1 MYGRSNN
8 IKDDT
13 SDYHVYYPCPLT
25 FRPPVSSF
33 DIPPEGCL
41 CVSID
46 PAVKTF
52 AFRMERRYANSRV
65 ETVCM
70 YKLDFSNYENVNK
83 TGGST
88 RIDPRIL
95 SNVLSFLNQMLPYM
109 KDARI
114 IALERQMSDNYKASR
129 IFQHTLTFFMIMAP
143 TFTYPCMVMDI
154 SAKLKG
160 KMLGA
165 PKNLNY
171 NGLKSWGIDKALE
184 LLEMRGDTSGL
195 EVIRYHRGKSKTK
208 ADDLADTVIQM
219 EAWFILVEGVH
230 TTTSEGIILE
240 LVA

>member
-13 SDYHVYYPCPLT
+13 SDYHVYYPCPLS
-25 FRPPVSSF
+25 FHPPVTSQ
-33 DIPPEGCL
+33 DIPPDGCL

-52 AFRMERRYANSRV
+52 TFRIERRYANSRV

-70 YKLDFSNYENVNK
+70 YKLDFSNYDNVNK
-83 TGGST
+83 TGGTT
-88 RIDPRIL
+88 RIDPQIL
-95 SNVLSFLNQMLPYM
+95 TNVLLFLNQMLPYM
-109 KDARI
+109 QEARI

-143 TFTYPCMVMDI
+143 TFTHPCMVMDI

-171 NGLKSWGIDKALE
+171 NGLKAWGVEKALE
-184 LLEMRGDTSGL
+184 LLKMRGDTAGMDIILS
-195 EVIRYHRGKSKTK
+195 HRGTSKTK
-208 ADDLADTVIQM
+208 ADDLADTVIQI
-219 EAWFILVEGVH
+219 EAWFILVKGVH
-230 TTTSEGIILE
+230 TSASDNLILE
-240 LVA
+240 LVD